1 VENIADIYELSPMQ
15 QGLLFHTLFAP
26 DSGVYFNQLGCT
38 VRGNLN
44 VAAFQKAWQQVVERH
59 PILRTGFYW
68 EELDK
73 PLQVVHRQVE
83 IPWQQH
89 DWRSLSASEQ
99 QEQLAAFL
107 QADREQGFEL
117 NQAPLMR
124 CILIQF
130 IDDTYQFIWSH
141 HHLLID
147 GWSLPIILREVFA
160 CYDAFDQGQD
170 VYLAT
175 PRPYRDYILWLQ
187 QQDFAQAESFWK
199 QELQGFTAPTPLAVD
214 TVGLSHQKPTYTEQQ
229 LQLSPVVTASL
240 RSLARQ
246 HRLTLNI
253 LVQGA
258 YALLLSRYSG
268 ESEVVFGA
276 TVSGRPNTLP
286 KVGSM
291 VGLFINT
298 LPVRVQVPGDA
309 SLLPWLEQLMQEQVA
324 REPYSHSSLVEIQ
337 GWSDIKRDRS
347 LFDSILVFENYP
359 IDASVQDLCDSLTI
373 SNVDVY
379 ERTNYPLS
387 VVVMPGTELLLRI
400 IYDRCRFD
408 DNTITRMLGHFQT
421 LLEAIA
427 TNPHQSLGEF
437 PLLTPIER
445 HQLLVEWNNT
455 QADYPK
461 NGCIH
466 ELFAAQAEKTPD
478 AVAVVFED
486 QQITYQQ
493 LNCHANQLAHH
504 LQKLGVKPEVL
515 VGICVERSIE
525 MVVGLLGILKAGGVY
540 LPLDPSDPEER
551 LTFMLE
557 DAQVSVLL
565 TQKQLLEELPGL
577 QATLQ
582 QNSPIPN
589 PKVVCLN
596 ADWGTILR
604 GSEANPV
611 STVTAENLAY
621 VIYTS
626 GSTGQPKAVAIPHK
640 GLLNLVF
647 WHQRTFEITP
657 SDRATQ
663 LARIAFDAS
672 VWELYPYLAAGA
684 SVYLVESEI
693 IRSPVALRDWLISQE
708 ITIAFVPTPLAESL
722 FALEWSDAALRIML
736 IGGDKLHQ
744 YPPAS
749 LPFKVINNYGPTEN
763 TVVTTSGLM
772 VPAQGNGTPLIGRA
786 IANTQIYLLDSQL
799 QPVPIGVAGE
809 LYIGGEGLARGYLNR
824 PQLTAER
831 FIPHPFSQ
839 EPSTHLYKTG
849 DLGRYAPN
857 GNIEFLGRLDNQVK
871 IRGFRIELGEIA
883 AILSQHP
890 AVEKTVVLVREDL
903 PSDKR
908 LVAYIIPKEEAGT
921 SPPDPP
927 NLFTDLRDRLKAKL
941 PEYTLPSAYVLL
953 ESLPLTANGK
963 VDRHALPAPKQTNLA
978 KAATFVPPRDAL
990 ERQLVQIWEDTLN
1003 VSLIGVQDN
1012 FFELGGHSLLAV
1024 RLMAEIHSCF
1034 ERNLPL
1040 ATLFQAGTI
1049 EQIAKL
1055 LRQENAFLPWSPL
1068 VPIQPSGSKQPFF
1081 CVPGA
1086 GGNVIYLY
1094 SLARHL
1100 GSNQPFYGLQ
1110 AWGLDGES
1118 AALTKVEDM
1127 ACQYIKVI
1135 QTLQP
1140 DGPYLLGGHSYGG
1153 LVAFEM
1159 ARQLVHQGQEVNF
1172 LAILDTPAPLPG
1184 TQSMITKDWD
1194 NAKWLTQ
1201 IVNLVERLYETN
1213 LEVSYEAI
1221 QFLEQG
1227 EQFNYLK
1234 KRLEKV
1240 NLLPP
1245 DAGTAQLRTLVE
1257 VYKANCQ
1264 AQYVP
1269 QDIYPGRITLFRSSE
1284 EQVKHS
1290 ADEKFTEIWREPV
1303 WNWSQLSAQPVEI
1316 HQVSGDH
1323 ITIMVEPHVRVL
1335 ADKLRDCLEQAQL
1348 AVAS

>member
-1 VENIADIYELSPMQ
+1 MQ
-15 QGLLFHTLFAP
+15 QGLLFHTLYAP
-26 DSGVYFNQLGCT
+26 DSGVYFNQFSCT
-38 VRGNLN
+38 IGGNLD
-44 VAAFQKAWQQVVERH
+44 VAAFQQAWQQVVERH
-59 PILRTGFYW
+59 LILRTAFYW
-68 EELDK
+68 EELEK
-73 PLQVVHRQVE
+73 PLQVVHQQVE

-89 DWRSLSASEQ
+89 NWRGVSSTKQ
-99 QEQLAAFL
+99 QLEAFL
-107 QADREQGFEL
+107 QADREQGFDL
-117 NQAPLMR
+117 DRAPLMR
-124 CILIQF
+124 FTLIELSKD
-130 IDDTYQFIWSH
+130 IYRFIWSH
-141 HHLLID
+141 HHLLLD
-147 GWSLPIILREVFA
+147 GWSLPIILKEVFA
-160 CYDAFDQGQD
+160 FYNAIAQGQNL
-170 VYLAT
+170 YPAT

-187 QQDFAQAESFWK
+187 QQDFSQAESFWK
-199 QELQGFTAPTPLAVD
+199 QELQGFSAPTPLAVD
-214 TVGLSHQKPTYTEQQ
+214 IVGLPHQKPTYTEQQ
-229 LQLSPVVTASL
+229 VQLSSTVTASL
-240 RSLARQ
+240 RSLVRQ

-253 LVQGA
+253 LLQGA

-286 KVGSM
+286 KVESM

-309 SLLPWLEQLMQEQVA
+309 SLLPWLQQLMQEQVA
-324 REPYSHSSLVEIQ
+324 REPYSYSSLVDIQ
-337 GWSDIKRDRS
+337 GWSDIKSRS
-347 LFDSILVFENYP
+347 LFESILVFENYP

-373 SNVDVY
+373 SNVNVY

-400 IYDRCRFD
+400 SYDRCRFED
-408 DNTITRMLGHFQT
+408 DTITRMLGHFQT

-427 TNPHQSLGEF
+427 TNPHQSLGEL
-437 PLLTPIER
+437 PLLTPAER
-445 HQLLVEWNNT
+445 HQLLVWNNT

-461 NGCIH
+461 DRCIH

-493 LNCHANQLAHH
+493 LNYRANQLANY

-525 MVVGLLGILKAGGVY
+525 MVVGLLGIFKAGGAY
-540 LPLDPSDPEER
+540 LPLDPSDPQER

-577 QATLQ
+577 QATLR
-582 QNSPIPN
+582 QNSLIPDF
-589 PKVVCLN
+589 KVVCLD
-596 ADWGTILR
+596 ADWGTISSE
-604 GSEANPV
+604 SEADIV
-611 STVTAENLAY
+611 STVTVENLAY
-621 VIYTS
+621 VIHTS

-672 VWELYPYLAAGA
+672 VWELYPYLVAGA

-693 IRSPVALRDWLISQE
+693 IRSPAALRDWLISQE
-708 ITIAFVPTPLAESL
+708 ITITFVPTPLAESL

-749 LPFKVINNYGPTEN
+749 LPYKVINNYGPTEN
-763 TVVTTSGLM
+763 TVVTTSGQM
-772 VPAQGNGTPLIGRA
+772 PNEGNGTPLIGRA

-799 QPVPIGVAGE
+799 QPVPIKVAGE
-809 LYIGGEGLARGYLNR
+809 LYVGGEGLARGYLNR

-831 FIPHPFSQ
+831 FILHPFSQ
-839 EPSTHLYKTG
+839 EPSARLYKTG

-871 IRGFRIELGEIA
+871 IRGFRIELGEIT

-890 AVEKTVVLVREDL
+890 AVEKTVIIVREDV
-903 PSDKR
+903 PNDKR
-908 LVAYIIPKEEAGT
+908 LVAYIIPKQKVGT
-921 SPPDPP
+921 SPPDPA
-927 NLFTDLRDRLKAKL
+927 NLFTDLRDFLKAKL
-941 PEYTLPSAYVLL
+941 PEYMMPSAYVLL

-963 VDRHALPAPKQTNLA
+963 VDHHALPAPKQTNLA
-978 KAATFVPPRDAL
+978 KATTFVPPRDAL
-990 ERQLVQIWEDTLN
+990 ERQLVKIWEDILN
-1003 VSLIGVQDN
+1003 VSPIGVQDN

-1024 RLMAEIHSCF
+1024 RLMAEIHFCF
-1034 ERNLPL
+1034 QKNLPL

-1049 EQIAKL
+1049 EQMAKL

-1068 VPIQPSGSKQPFF
+1068 VPIQPNGSKQPFF
-1081 CVPGA
+1081 CIPGA

-1100 GSNQPFYGLQ
+1100 GFNQPFYGLQ

-1184 TQSMITKDWD
+1184 TQSMIAKDWD

-1201 IVNLVERLYETN
+1201 IANLVERLYETN

-1221 QFLEQG
+1221 QSLKHG

-1234 KRLEKV
+1234 KRLEKL

-1245 DAGTAQLRTLVE
+1245 DAGTAQVRALVE

-1290 ADEKFTEIWREPV
+1290 ADEKFTEIQYESG
-1303 WNWSQLSAQPVEI
+1303 WNWSQLSAQPVDI
-1316 HQVSGDH
+1316 YQVSGDH
-1323 ITIMVEPHVRVL
+1323 ITMMVEPHVRVL
-1335 ADKLRDCLEQAQL
+1335 ADKLRNCLFQANL
-1348 AVAS
+1348 AIPSSSLTKL